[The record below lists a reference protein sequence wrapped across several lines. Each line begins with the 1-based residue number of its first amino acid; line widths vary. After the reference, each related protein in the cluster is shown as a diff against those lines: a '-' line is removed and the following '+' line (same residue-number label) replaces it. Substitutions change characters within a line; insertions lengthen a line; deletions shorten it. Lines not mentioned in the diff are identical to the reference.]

1 MEPSGII
8 FTERREQPIK
18 QWPFPNKKVGATTKA
33 KRHPQTRRFMFMR
46 EDHDRRNLHDGPVN
60 PDRLETKDWAG
71 VTRTMKKVALDMGAE
86 IVGVAPIDEFD
97 YVRGTKPPEGHKVAI
112 SFAIHMD
119 FEEMKRLGPLAQMEV
134 HKVYYLLSDVSVRLA
149 QYIRS
154 YGYHAVGYP
163 NEGDILFIPVAWK
176 AGLGELGRHGS
187 LITKKYGP
195 SVRLG
200 AVTTEMPLIPEAQPA
215 NYGFDDFCLRCNAC
229 TNLCPGDAIVPEK
242 QDIFGILRWHVD
254 TPQCRP
260 FFEQYEGCKI
270 CLTVCPINAQTHV
283 QGPDEG
289 THAAQDPHPATHRR
303 VADGR
308 LQGVRGVRRRLGSG
322 VRGRRI
328 GQRQGVALA
337 GPGAAAAK
345 GDFMFFELRQYKT
358 KPGQRDA
365 WVKTMEEKILPF
377 HAANG
382 VVVSGSFTGRDD
394 GDTYVWLR
402 RFDSQEQKEAFA
414 KTIAESDYWKNEVV
428 PDIQAMLDREA
439 MVVTALEATA
449 LSVIN

>member
-1 MEPSGII
+1 MRI
-8 FTERREQPIK
+8 FSTLVSVALCTGAGARKLPWNPLASVKICAARPGQLRFRKSRRGEERTNGAQRHHIHGARREQPIK
-18 QWPFPNKKVGATTKA
+18 QWPFPDKKVGATTKA

-71 VTRTMKKVALDMGAE
+71 VTRTMKKAALDMGAE
-86 IVGVAPIDEFD
+86 LVGVAPIDEFD
-97 YVRGTKPPEGHKVAI
+97 YVRGTKAPEGHKVAI

-119 FEEMKRLGPLAQMEV
+119 FVEMKRLGPLAQMEV

-187 LITKKYGP
+187 LITKKFGP

-200 AVTTEMPLIPEAQPA
+200 AVTTDMPLIPEAQPA

-229 TNLCPGDAIVPEK
+229 TNLCPGDAIVPKK
-242 QDIFGILRWHVD
+242 QDIFGTLRWHVD

-283 QGPDEG
+283 APMYKDLMKGLMRRKIPIRQLIDEWQTEG
-289 THAAQDPHPATHRR
+289 FQEAEEFGEGWIPE
-303 VADGR
+303 
-308 LQGVRGVRRRLGSG
+308 
-322 VRGRRI
+322 
-328 GQRQGVALA
+328 
-337 GPGAAAAK
+337 
-345 GDFMFFELRQYKT
+345 FE
-358 KPGQRDA
+358 
-365 WVKTMEEKILPF
+365 
-377 HAANG
+377 
-382 VVVSGSFTGRDD
+382 DD
-394 GDTYVWLR
+394 G
-402 RFDSQEQKEAFA
+402 
-414 KTIAESDYWKNEVV
+414 SDDNK
-428 PDIQAMLDREA
+428 
-439 MVVTALEATA
+439 
-449 LSVIN
+449 

>member
-18 QWPFPNKKVGATTKA
+18 QWHFQDKKVGQVTKA

-60 PDRLETKDWAG
+60 PDRLETNDWAG
-71 VTRTMKKVALDMGAE
+71 VTRTLKKVALDMGADL
-86 IVGVAPIDEFD
+86 VGVAPVDEFD
-97 YVRGTKPPEGHKVAI
+97 YVRGTKPPEGHKAAI

-154 YGYHAVGYP
+154 YGYHAVGYR

-187 LITKKYGP
+187 LITKKFGP

-200 AVTTEMPLIPEAQPA
+200 AVTTEMPLVPEKQPA
-215 NYGFDDFCLRCNAC
+215 NFGFDDFCLRCNAC
-229 TNLCPGDAIVPEK
+229 TNFCPGEAIVPEK
-242 QDIFGILRWHVD
+242 QEIFGTLRWHVD

-260 FFEQYEGCKI
+260 YFEQYEGCKV

-283 QGPDEG
+283 APMYKDLMKGLMRRKIPIQQLIDEWRTEG
-289 THAAQDPHPATHRR
+289 
-303 VADGR
+303 
-308 LQGVRGVRRRLGSG
+308 
-322 VRGRRI
+322 
-328 GQRQGVALA
+328 
-337 GPGAAAAK
+337 
-345 GDFMFFELRQYKT
+345 FEE
-358 KPGQRDA
+358 A
-365 WVKTMEEKILPF
+365 
-377 HAANG
+377 
-382 VVVSGSFTGRDD
+382 
-394 GDTYVWLR
+394 
-402 RFDSQEQKEAFA
+402 EAFGEGWA
-414 KTIAESDYWKNEVV
+414 PEFEEDGTDEK
-428 PDIQAMLDREA
+428 M
-439 MVVTALEATA
+439 
-449 LSVIN
+449 

>member
-18 QWPFPNKKVGATTKA
+18 QWPFPDKKVGATTKA

-46 EDHDRRNLHDGPVN
+46 EDNDRRNLHDGPVN

-71 VTRTMKKVALDMGAE
+71 VTRTVKKVALDMGAE
-86 IVGVAPIDEFD
+86 LVGVAPIDEFD
-97 YVRGTKPPEGHKVAI
+97 YVRGTKAPEGHKVAI

-119 FEEMKRLGPLAQMEV
+119 FVEMKRLGPLAQMEV

-187 LITKKYGP
+187 LITKKFGP

-200 AVTTEMPLIPEAQPA
+200 AVTTDMPLIPEAQPA

-229 TNLCPGDAIVPEK
+229 TNLCPGRRHRAQETGHLRHPALARGHAPMPALLRAVRGL
-242 QDIFGILRWHVD
+242 QDLSDGLPD
-254 TPQCRP
+254 KRP
-260 FFEQYEGCKI
+260 DSCG
-270 CLTVCPINAQTHV
+270 AHV
-283 QGPDEG
+283 QGPHEG
-289 THAAQDPHPATHRR
+289 PHAAQDPHPATHRR

-308 LQGVRGVRRRLGSG
+308 LSGGRGVRRGLDSG

-328 GQRQGVALA
+328 
-337 GPGAAAAK
+337 
-345 GDFMFFELRQYKT
+345 
-358 KPGQRDA
+358 
-365 WVKTMEEKILPF
+365 
-377 HAANG
+377 
-382 VVVSGSFTGRDD
+382 
-394 GDTYVWLR
+394 
-402 RFDSQEQKEAFA
+402 
-414 KTIAESDYWKNEVV
+414 
-428 PDIQAMLDREA
+428 
-439 MVVTALEATA
+439 
-449 LSVIN
+449 